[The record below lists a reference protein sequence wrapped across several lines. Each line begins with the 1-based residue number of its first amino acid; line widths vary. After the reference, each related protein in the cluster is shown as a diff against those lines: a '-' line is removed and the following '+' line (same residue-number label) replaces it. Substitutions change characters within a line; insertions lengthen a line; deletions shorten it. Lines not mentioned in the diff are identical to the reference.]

1 VTVQVDARTLNWRF
15 VVPDEPEGLLYLPVN
30 DERVPLAVVAEEGL
44 RGLAVA
50 LRGGPYPAV
59 AAPDLGRWARNRPAQ
74 AGRMLARL
82 SAAVA
87 PGGWL
92 CAGFANAN
100 YPATPALTGALRIRS
115 ARRIL
120 RRAGLSDLE
129 VYYSLP
135 NQRCPALLV
144 PAARPVELN
153 HVLRYLFLTYLPG
166 EGPWAAAQRHLLT
179 LLRRGA
185 LRTPHG
191 IRTRFAPGFY
201 VIARRPA

>member
-1 VTVQVDARTLNWRF
+1 MTVQVDARTLNWRF
-15 VVPDEPEGLLYLPVN
+15 VVPDEPDGLLYLPVEG
-30 DERVPLAVVAEEGL
+30 ERVPLAVIAADGL
-44 RGLAVA
+44 NGLKAA
-50 LRGGPYPAV
+50 LSEGPYPAI
-59 AAPDLGRWARNRPAQ
+59 AAPDLGRWARHRPAL
-74 AGRMLARL
+74 AGPLL
-82 SAAVA
+82 SQLCDAVA

-100 YPATPALTGALRIRS
+100 YPATPALTGALRIGT

-120 RRAGLSDLE
+120 RRAGLSDPD
-129 VYYSLP
+129 VYYALP

-144 PAARPVELN
+144 PAARPTELN
-153 HVLRYLFLTYLPG
+153 HVLRYMFLTYLPG

-185 LRTPHG
+185 LWTPHG
-191 IRTRFAPGFY
+191 IRTRFAPAFF